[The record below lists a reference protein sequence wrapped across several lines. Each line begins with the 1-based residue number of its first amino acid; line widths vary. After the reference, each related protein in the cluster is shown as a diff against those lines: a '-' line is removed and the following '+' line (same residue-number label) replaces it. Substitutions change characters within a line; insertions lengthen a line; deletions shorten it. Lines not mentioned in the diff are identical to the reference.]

1 MKSLPMPVALLVFFG
16 FATIPMY
23 VPMHVSVMEAQ
34 AGAIKDKPSTE
45 ASELGTPVPGSVSDQ
60 ESTVKQ
66 RNPSREQSSEQSS
79 QVTLGGAKYSV
90 MGEVLKIDGKYYFVK
105 DEESGDEVR
114 LVVNNDTHIICAPQ
128 AGGEKA
134 GIGKRAEQGDR
145 EASQQQM
152 AQGQKRDETASGS
165 GFQMGSGSD
174 CQFKAGD
181 KVKAEVSDIGTVTTL
196 RYVPESKEATRSS
209 RLQAAEGEGTPDMA
223 DRSPRPEQLQKR
235 AEGAVAPGDLREDAP
250 GEPTKQA
257 KADTSRAQECRDCE
271 VVRGRVLKVEDEFL
285 TVRDRSKREIR
296 LHMDKTT
303 MIGERNLKDEP
314 FKEGDRVEAY
324 VGKNGHVH
332 SISLMRGQ
340 GGIAG
345 DPDAGG

>member
-1 MKSLPMPVALLVFFG
+1 MKPLPMLVLLG
-16 FATIPMY
+16 FATILVYGPAIDA
-23 VPMHVSVMEAQ
+23 H
-34 AGAIKDKPSTE
+34 AGAMKNNPSTQ
-45 ASELGTPVPGSVSDQ
+45 ASELGTPVPGSASDQ

-66 RNPSREQSSEQSS
+66 RNPSKDQSTEQSS
-79 QVTLGGAKYSV
+79 QVTLGGAKSV
-90 MGEVLKIDGKYYFVK
+90 VTGEVLKIDGKYYFVK

-114 LVVNNDTHIICAPQ
+114 LVVNNDTHLICAPQ

-134 GIGKRAEQGDR
+134 GIGKRAEQRDR
-145 EASQQQM
+145 EASEQQM
-152 AQGQKRDETASGS
+152 AQGQKRDETAAGS
-165 GFQMGSGSD
+165 GFHMGSSSD

-181 KVKAEVSDIGTVTTL
+181 KVKAEVSDVGTVTTL
-196 RYVPESKEATRSS
+196 RYVPEAKETSPSS
-209 RLQAAEGEGTPDMA
+209 RLRVAEGEGTPDMA
-223 DRSPRPEQLQKR
+223 DKSPNPQQLKQG
-235 AEGAVAPGDLREDAP
+235 AAGAVAPGDLREDAP

-257 KADTSRAQECRDCE
+257 KADTSRASECRDCE

-303 MIGERNLKDEP
+303 IIGQRNLKDEP

-324 VGKNGHVH
+324 VSQNGHAH